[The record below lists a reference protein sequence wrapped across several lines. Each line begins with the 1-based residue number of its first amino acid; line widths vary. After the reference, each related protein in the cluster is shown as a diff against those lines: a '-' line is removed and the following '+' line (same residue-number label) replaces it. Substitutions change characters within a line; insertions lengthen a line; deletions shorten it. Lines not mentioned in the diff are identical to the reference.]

1 MFFHQQFSGG
11 ISGPFII
18 PHIYFGEL
26 RIKVRQLRDA
36 NNAIY
41 QKRLVVAARELV
53 LSKLWVKRWIS
64 PLELLKLRKIVRP
77 SLVKGTSWGPGLGV
91 RLKDLK
97 LGRIW

>member
-41 QKRLVVAARELV
+41 QKRLVVAAREFV

-64 PLELLKLRKIVRP
+64 ENSTPITGEGYELGTRVRCAIKRP
-77 SLVKGTSWGPGLGV
+77 EIREDMVD
-91 RLKDLK
+91 RF
-97 LGRIW
+97 